1 MSRSGRAAA
10 RKGFDPARTLAVAAR
25 VLERSLDDM
34 TLPQFRILSLVAVS
48 PERAGRIASR
58 AAVSRPSLS
67 GILDGLVK
75 RGWVRRIDVDGD
87 GRGVSLEITDDGR
100 RALDGA
106 VTATNARLEV
116 VLSNLDGD
124 ERARAVDG
132 LAALGHALELH
143 LTGDRVDRPVP
154 RAGATG

>member
-1 MSRSGRAAA
+1 
-10 RKGFDPARTLAVAAR
+10 

-34 TLPQFRILSLVAVS
+34 TLPQFRILSLVTAS

-87 GRGVSLEITDDGR
+87 GRGVSLEITEAGR

-106 VTATNARLEV
+106 VAATNARLGV

-124 ERARAVDG
+124 ERARAFDG

-143 LTGDRVDRPVP
+143 LTADRSDRSDRPDRPAP